1 MSPCQAHMPRL
12 AQIMRRSRRWLCG
25 LLVPCACGLNLGR
38 ARCVDDPTAA
48 GAYIDGAYVLSGR
61 SCVYG
66 AEMDSSM
73 SRCALRNQHVVL
85 IGDSTMRQ
93 LFGSLACKL
102 DGVFPR
108 HAPRDLPAQSDTS
121 RPVHWVHYK
130 TFPGSNACEL
140 EQTANKGSVRR
151 DVLRTTWHVPDSN
164 ITLSFRWAEDATDLG
179 KWWHL
184 HSQRLS
190 PTRKC

>member
-1 MSPCQAHMPRL
+1 
-12 AQIMRRSRRWLCG
+12 
-25 LLVPCACGLNLGR
+25 
-38 ARCVDDPTAA
+38 
-48 GAYIDGAYVLSGR
+48 
-61 SCVYG
+61 
-66 AEMDSSM
+66 
-73 SRCALRNQHVVL
+73 
-85 IGDSTMRQ
+85 MRQ

-102 DGVFPR
+102 DGDFPR

-151 DVLRTTWHVPDSN
+151 DVLRTTWHVPESN

-184 HSQRLS
+184 RSQRLS